1 MADSKLSKSNQ
12 EVTLALTFFRLC
24 YNLTLWGW
32 MCMWLS
38 VIIVQS
44 FLQGLLM
51 KDPRQRLSWPELLY
65 HPFIAGRVTGE
76 YWCSHL
82 IPFVPNLFFSICLSL
97 QTSVLVKPVTHPGP
111 FLQWLMTQQS
121 RALPIPSPASCL
133 LNFKHWKSNRYT
145 LWPLTVVWQRS
156 WRRPGRRWL
165 RKLGERWEA
174 GRVVPDKVPHS
185 IMGLSPL

>member
-1 MADSKLSKSNQ
+1 MDVHVTICYYCAEFLARPVNEGPSPAPVLARVALSPFHCWAGHWW
-12 EVTLALTFFRLC
+12 VLV
-24 YNLTLWGW
+24 
-32 MCMWLS
+32 LS
-38 VIIVQS
+38 LNTICPQS
-44 FLQGLLM
+44 
-51 KDPRQRLSWPELLY
+51 
-65 HPFIAGRVTGE
+65 V
-76 YWCSHL
+76 
-82 IPFVPNLFFSICLSL
+82 FSICLSL